1 MYSMYLTVSVYKSVQ
16 FKVVIILTER
26 IDQRFRHLQQLRF
39 SFNEDAAIV
48 YLEPAKEES
57 KLNCEEER
65 VEQV

>member
-26 IDQRFRHLQQLRF
+26 IDQRFRHLQLRF

-48 YLEPAKEES
+48 YLEPSKEES

>member
-26 IDQRFRHLQQLRF
+26 IDQRFRHLQLRF
-39 SFNEDAAIV
+39 PFNEDAAIV

>member
-26 IDQRFRHLQQLRF
+26 IDQRFRHLQSRF
-39 SFNEDAAIV
+39 PFNEDAAIV